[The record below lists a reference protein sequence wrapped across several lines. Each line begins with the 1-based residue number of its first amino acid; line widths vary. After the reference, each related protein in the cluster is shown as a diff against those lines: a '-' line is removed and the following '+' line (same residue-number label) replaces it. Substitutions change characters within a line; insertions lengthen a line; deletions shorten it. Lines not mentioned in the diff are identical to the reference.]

1 MQDHSCS
8 QRFLRVNID
17 STAEH
22 SRSSGVF
29 SRRRVAVNG
38 SAAARPVTLC
48 RALSRWRRAPA
59 PDDTLWR
66 LAAVTGCRATVGGA
80 CKSGRGCIAKKC
92 QPPRRPP
99 ACFFAAETTSVGGA
113 DLAFSLLSVCLA
125 AKTCRCE
132 SGQAHRVHLANFFGK
147 PSALFV
153 SAPTTTTA
161 GPLSPFFATVKKWP
175 FRLIIF
181 GADHLHGWRPYRS
194 LSLLFS
200 QLSKITNRT

>member
-1 MQDHSCS
+1 MTSLLRMQDHSCS

-48 RALSRWRRAPA
+48 RGLSRWRRAPA

-99 ACFFAAETTSVGGA
+99 ACFFFAAETTSVGGA
-113 DLAFSLLSVCLA
+113 DLAFSLLSVCPPKRLGA
-125 AKTCRCE
+125 SLVRHTGCISRIF
-132 SGQAHRVHLANFFGK
+132 LAN
-147 PSALFV
+147 
-153 SAPTTTTA
+153 
-161 GPLSPFFATVKKWP
+161 
-175 FRLIIF
+175 
-181 GADHLHGWRPYRS
+181 HLHY
-194 LSLLFS
+194 LSRHLLLLPPDHYLPFL
-200 QLSKITNRT
+200 QPSKNGRFG